1 MKKARIRP
9 EKEREVGV
17 RPERLAVIREPEF
30 FKRSRK
36 MRELETLLRQKA
48 DDSRRKFEESTNA
61 VQVTKQIANA
71 IRKIA
76 EDAVTEANSVES
88 VQEKLVKIN
97 TALISIVQFSDNA
110 ASSTKSAVDRHV
122 GEIAMLQ
129 EILGSLE
136 PPEEDP
142 GAPED
147 NSGSDLEVDEH
158 EDAEVEEEAD
168 EQAVE

>member
-1 MKKARIRP
+1 
-9 EKEREVGV
+9 
-17 RPERLAVIREPEF
+17 
-30 FKRSRK
+30 

>member
-1 MKKARIRP
+1 MKKVRARP
-9 EKEREVGV
+9 EKEREVGI
-17 RPERLAVIREPEF
+17 RPERLAVIREPKF

-48 DDSRRKFEESTNA
+48 DDSRRKVEESTNA
-61 VQVTKQIANA
+61 VQITKQIAST

-76 EDAVTEANSVES
+76 EDAVVEANSVES

-110 ASSTKSAVDRHV
+110 ATSTKSAIDRHV

-142 GAPED
+142 EVPED
-147 NSGSDLEVDEH
+147 NDDLEPEIDEH
-158 EDAEVEEEAD
+158 EDAEVQEEAT
-168 EQAVE
+168 EQEVD